1 VVTTI
6 RVALSRRLLVQT
18 AGGRRTWQTER
29 VDKYLRPSAT
39 AVVICDVWDRHW
51 SRGATERVDEVAP
64 KIDAFCRPLRSAGVL
79 IAHAPSETM
88 SAYVGTPARAR
99 AQGLD
104 NPLFPAR
111 THVPEAPPMPFEI
124 ESGGSDTEDDVPP
137 GTPVWSRQH
146 AAIEIDQSRDV
157 ISDDGEELAAY
168 FDMTGRRTVLM
179 TGVHTNLCI
188 LNRSFGLRALV
199 SRGFEAILV
208 ADLTDAMYD
217 PAQPPYV
224 SHEEGT
230 ALIVHYV
237 EAFIAPATTV
247 ADIVLT

>member
-1 VVTTI
+1 MTTI
-6 RVALSRRLLVQT
+6 RVTLSRRRLAQT
-18 AGGRRTWQTER
+18 TGNRRAWQTER
-29 VDKYLRPSAT
+29 LEKHIEPSAT

-51 SRGATERVDEVAP
+51 SRGATERVDELAP

-88 SAYVGTPARAR
+88 SAYDGTPARVRAR
-99 AQGLD
+99 GPD
-104 NPLFPAR
+104 KPPSPPR
-111 THVPEAPPMPFEI
+111 THVREAPPMPFEI
-124 ESGGSDTEDDVPP
+124 ASGGSDSEDNLPP
-137 GTPVWSRQH
+137 DTPVWSRQH
-146 AAIEIDQSRDV
+146 PSIGIDHSRDV

-168 FDMTGRRTVLM
+168 FATTGRRTVLM

-199 SRGFEAILV
+199 SRGLEAILV

-230 ALIVHYV
+230 ALVVHYV
-237 EAFIAPATTV
+237 EAFIAPTTTT
-247 ADIVLT
+247 AGTVLT

>member
-1 VVTTI
+1 VTTI
-6 RVALSRRLLVQT
+6 RVTLSRRHLVQT
-18 AGGRRTWQTER
+18 AGDRRTWQTER
-29 VDKYLRPSAT
+29 HERHFDAGEA

-51 SRGATERVDEVAP
+51 SRGATERVDELAP

-88 SAYVGTPARAR
+88 NAYEGTPARAR
-99 AQGLD
+99 TQGLD
-104 NPLFPAR
+104 RPPAPR
-111 THVPEAPPMPFEI
+111 VLEAPAMPFGI
-124 ESGGSDTEDDVPP
+124 ENGGSDTEDVLAPD
-137 GTPVWSRQH
+137 TPVWSRQH
-146 AAIEIDQSRDV
+146 GSIEIDQSRDV

-168 FDMTGRRTVLM
+168 FNMTGRKTVLM

-199 SRGFEAILV
+199 GRGFDVILV

-237 EAFIAPATTV
+237 EAFIAPTTTAGDV
-247 ADIVLT
+247 VLT